1 MDLKKFGFTLA
12 FILIIIF
19 VVLILINKI
28 EKINQEE
35 KQNITFYKEKCEKM
49 KIEILD
55 FTIKNKNIEICK
67 NVNR

>member
-1 MDLKKFGFTLA
+1 MDLKKIGFTLA

-35 KQNITFYKEKCEKM
+35 KQNITFYKEKCEEM

>member
-35 KQNITFYKEKCEKM
+35 KQNITFYKEKCEEM